1 MMRAMIVIFTVRVN
15 LLDYILFSIVI
26 IISDFD
32 YQV

>member
-1 MMRAMIVIFTVRVN
+1 MMRVMIVIFMVRVN
-15 LLDYILFSIVI
+15 LLDYILFSIAI

>member
-1 MMRAMIVIFTVRVN
+1 MMRVMIVIFMVHVN